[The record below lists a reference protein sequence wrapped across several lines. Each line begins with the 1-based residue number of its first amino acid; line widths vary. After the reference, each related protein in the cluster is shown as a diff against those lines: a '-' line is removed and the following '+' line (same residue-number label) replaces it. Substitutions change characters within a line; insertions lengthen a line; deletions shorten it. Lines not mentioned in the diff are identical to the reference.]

1 MSDILDSDIHKIEKE
16 LEAYKASS
24 ILNDHA
30 RKLRKHLGELY
41 IARGIDRLGELAL
54 KIIEKGLDKDTIPSY
69 IPDYF
74 KEL

>member
-1 MSDILDSDIHKIEKE
+1 MSDILDSNISGIEKE
-16 LEAYKASS
+16 LEEYKDTS

-30 RKLRKHLGELY
+30 QKLRSHLGELY